1 MKGLIFF
8 FKKFFS
14 QHHSEYLNNTILNL
28 IKIITSM
35 IKVINRIPE
44 VIELQEDNDNTMETI
59 GDYIHKFLYNEVL
72 QKLMDKKSLDNMQSL
87 SNQLL
92 LCIFELLYSFSKI
105 PKSSMFLIKNGI
117 ILEMILFT
125 LFYDKSKKE
134 SSELKNSLSKKVF
147 ILSFIRPQL

>member
-125 LFYDKSKKE
+125 LFYDKGKKE

>member
-14 QHHSEYLNNTILNL
+14 QLHTEYLNNSIINL

-35 IKVINRIPE
+35 IQVINRTPDVFE
-44 VIELQEDNDNTMETI
+44 FQEDNENTLETI
-59 GDYIHKFLYNEVL
+59 GDYIHKYLYNEVL
-72 QKLMDKKSLDNMQSL
+72 QKLLYKQSLDNMQSL

-105 PKSSMFLIKNGI
+105 PKSSIFLIKNGI

-125 LFYDKSKKE
+125 LYYDRTNIE
-134 SSELKNSLSKKVF
+134 SFDLKNSLAKKVNF
-147 ILSFIRPQL
+147 T